1 MLCQLPLVS
10 ISGTCRPGQF
20 KCGDDSC
27 VDEYK
32 ICDGEFDCIDAADE
46 RDCDPCDAGA
56 EFRCEG
62 GECIGVDMRCDG
74 KADCGDGTDE
84 LDCPTC
90 DPRQGAEDRLLFY
103 FKSTRPQ
110 HLSLRYER
118 RK

>member
-1 MLCQLPLVS
+1 MPLI

-20 KCGDDSC
+20 KCGDGSC

-62 GECIGVDMRCDG
+62 GECIGLDRRCDG
-74 KADCGDGTDE
+74 EADCADGTDE
-84 LDCPTC
+84 LDCPVC
-90 DPRQGAEDRLLFY
+90 DPR
-103 FKSTRPQ
+103 
-110 HLSLRYER
+110 ER
-118 RK
+118 RISSGFVPTRSRDHYRDGKKGM